1 MNTESLDTSGSLFE
15 TINYQT
21 TESLEK
27 FMDSISV
34 EQAMYLIKVSLEY
47 SHSKG
52 LFTMN
57 ETEILNKS
65 LRLINKKFN
74 SPDESTIEKSDPVKD
89 N

>member
-1 MNTESLDTSGSLFE
+1 MDTESLDTSGSLFE

-21 TESLEK
+21 LESLEK
-27 FMDSISV
+27 FMDSIST

-65 LRLINKKFN
+65 LRIINKKFN
-74 SPDESTIEKSDPVKD
+74 SQNESEVQKSDTIED

>member
-1 MNTESLDTSGSLFE
+1 MDTESLDTSGSLFE

-21 TESLEK
+21 LESLEK
-27 FMDSISV
+27 FMDSISTK
-34 EQAMYLIKVSLEY
+34 QAMYLIKVSLEY

-65 LRLINKKFN
+65 LRVINKKFN
-74 SPDESTIEKSDPVKD
+74 SQNESEVQKSDTIED